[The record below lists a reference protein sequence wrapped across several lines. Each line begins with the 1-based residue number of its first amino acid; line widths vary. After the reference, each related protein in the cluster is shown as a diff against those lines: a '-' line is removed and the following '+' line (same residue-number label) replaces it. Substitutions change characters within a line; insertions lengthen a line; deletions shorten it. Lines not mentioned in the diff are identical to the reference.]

1 MSQVS
6 PPATR
11 RAAAQSDRAARLAAL
26 ERAAARYG
34 FDPVPNGLPFTPERE
49 DAHAPIRRHMAHLR
63 LAGTVL
69 DPRYPPRARLTETGA
84 LDGVPLMVTS
94 LDRYRPVFRCILCAG
109 AKGET
114 YMICAGCYTTQ
125 MRVAEHVLLQ
135 IRPDLDEAALG
146 KVKAVE
152 HGQFVRAT
160 RGAQRLEPKCRGRLD
175 PGAEAARRAAR
186 RSASEALRAARIEML
201 RTAADEPD
209 IAPWTARRR
218 AAELRACEAAEPW
231 SAGQW
236 ERGLAALSLDD
247 AWLGLLASEAVA
259 QDRDARGDE
268 YPVEWLD
275 QDWMSA
281 PDRVAFVEDATVPL
295 IARPN
300 TAAGGPEHAAAR
312 RRNEL
317 FREYEFALRGAEQA
331 DGSQRPDPYLDWLV
345 ASLRECGGI
354 PAHPRARVPRE
365 WDEEECGRWDRWIDG
380 ILSGER
386 AAPPEG
392 LDPLDALRAAAWA
405 RASTTAED
413 GEVTPVVLPR
423 LDTGMPS
430 GRLRWS
436 RFIGEEIEASFQPW
450 GRWAEIPEEDG
461 SVVRVWTGEA
471 ERVGR
476 RLRPGVV
483 RSVYLRRLE
492 AWTGKAATPPE
503 RPLGG
508 GIRRRG
514 TRAAWERDIRAER
527 RRRRFERM
535 AIRTLGVDPFRMQ
548 RGLPQPV

>member
-1 MSQVS
+1 M
-6 PPATR
+6 
-11 RAAAQSDRAARLAAL
+11 AAL

-34 FDPVPNGLPFTPERE
+34 FEPVPNELPFTPERE
-49 DAHAPIRRHMAHLR
+49 DADAPLRRHMAHLR
-63 LAGTVL
+63 LDGTVL
-69 DPRYPPRARLTETGA
+69 DPRYPPRPRLTETEA
-84 LDGVPLMVTS
+84 LDGVPLVVTS
-94 LDRYRPVFRCILCAG
+94 LDRYPPFLRCIVCAG

-125 MRVAEHVLLQ
+125 IRVAEHVLLQ
-135 IRPDLDEAALG
+135 ILPNIDEAALG
-146 KVKAVE
+146 KVKALE

-160 RGAQRLEPKCRGRLD
+160 RGAPRLEPKRRGQLD

-186 RSASEALRAARIEML
+186 LTASRAIRAARIEML
-201 RTAADEPD
+201 RAAAEEPG
-209 IAPWTARRR
+209 ITPWTARRR

-231 SAGQW
+231 NAGEW

-247 AWLGLLASEAVA
+247 AWLGLLGLEAPA
-259 QDRDARGDE
+259 HEREAPDDE

-275 QDWMSA
+275 DDWMSA
-281 PDRVAFVEDATVPL
+281 PDRVAFVEDATGPL
-295 IARPN
+295 IARTN
-300 TAAGGPEHAAAR
+300 TAAGGPEHAAALQ
-312 RRNEL
+312 RNEL
-317 FREYEFALRGAEQA
+317 FRQYQFALREAEQA
-331 DGSQRPDPYLDWLV
+331 EGRPSPNDYLDWLV
-345 ASLRECGGI
+345 RSLKECGGI
-354 PAHPRARVPRE
+354 PVRTRARMPGD
-365 WDEEECGRWDRWIDG
+365 WDDEECGRWDRWIDG
-380 ILSGER
+380 ILSGGQ

-392 LDPLDALRAAAWA
+392 LDPLDVLRAAAWA

-423 LDTGMPS
+423 LDTGLPS

-436 RFIGEEIEASFQPW
+436 RFISEEIEAEFQPW

-471 ERVGR
+471 EGVGR

-483 RSVYLRRLE
+483 RSVLVRRLKE
-492 AWTGKAATPPE
+492 WTGKAGTPPT
-503 RPLGG
+503 RPTGG
-508 GIRRRG
+508 GIRQRG

-548 RGLPQPV
+548 GGLTQPV